1 MRVGGVIAGVLAVCG
16 AVALSGP
23 AHADQ
28 YDFISA
34 LDSAGVSY
42 ESMLDMIDIGKELCH
57 DLRSGATPPVGCH
70 QTWRKLPRTSARI
83 LMRALDSGSA
93 AVRVWLSASIFTMR

>member
-1 MRVGGVIAGVLAVCG
+1 MSTFVLAGNPLAWSAKRRCGGVAGG

-34 LDSAGVSY
+34 LDSAGGELRVDDRHDRYRQGALSRSAERGDATGGARQLHKTGFAPA
-42 ESMLDMIDIGKELCH
+42 ESDDH
-57 DLRSGATPPVGCH
+57 PDLGGEQHV
-70 QTWRKLPRTSARI
+70 
-83 LMRALDSGSA
+83 
-93 AVRVWLSASIFTMR
+93 F